1 MGHIVAIVGR
11 PNVGKS
17 TFFNRLTQS
26 RTAIVDKT
34 SGVTRDRHYA
44 FSEWNGK
51 SFSVMDTGG
60 YVTSNQDHFQKEI
73 DKQVKLAIDE
83 ADSIVFMVDV
93 QTGLTSADVDVC
105 ELLRKS
111 GKPVFLVVNKVDD
124 AKKLSLVNEFYSLGF
139 DKLFALS
146 SINGFGT
153 GELLDELVQD
163 ILDEHEENQLE
174 LPRLAI
180 IGRPNAGK
188 SSLLNVLMQQD
199 RSIVTDQSGTTRDSI
214 DTVYKKFGLQF
225 KLVDTAGIRKKSKV
239 KEDVEFYSVM
249 RAIKSIEQSDVCLL
263 MIDAEKGFEKQ
274 DLNIF
279 WLVHRNHKGI
289 VLLINKWD
297 LINKET
303 MSSKKIERQIRK
315 MISPFEDVPILF
327 ISCVNKQRVYKAL
340 EMAMKVYQNRTNRI
354 STNQLNK
361 VLLPIIEQSPPP
373 TYKGK
378 QPKIKFISQLPT
390 KFPQFTFHCSRPQ
403 YVNPTYSRF
412 LENQMRKHFDY
423 LGVPI
428 QLFYRKK

>member
-1 MGHIVAIVGR
+1 
-11 PNVGKS
+11 
-17 TFFNRLTQS
+17 
-26 RTAIVDKT
+26 
-34 SGVTRDRHYA
+34 
-44 FSEWNGK
+44 
-51 SFSVMDTGG
+51 
-60 YVTSNQDHFQKEI
+60 
-73 DKQVKLAIDE
+73 
-83 ADSIVFMVDV
+83 
-93 QTGLTSADVDVC
+93 
-105 ELLRKS
+105 
-111 GKPVFLVVNKVDD
+111 
-124 AKKLSLVNEFYSLGF
+124 
-139 DKLFALS
+139 
-146 SINGFGT
+146 
-153 GELLDELVQD
+153 
-163 ILDEHEENQLE
+163 
-174 LPRLAI
+174 
-180 IGRPNAGK
+180 
-188 SSLLNVLMQQD
+188 
-199 RSIVTDQSGTTRDSI
+199 
-214 DTVYKKFGLQF
+214 
-225 KLVDTAGIRKKSKV
+225 
-239 KEDVEFYSVM
+239 
-249 RAIKSIEQSDVCLL
+249 